1 MFWELKGIGN
11 LLKFLSGLILF
22 CNRVAV
28 RPVVN
33 SRAPIEDD
41 LETEAA
47 VLANFDF
54 LQNDVEDE
62 EDNEDDNDDDGGS
75 ADDESD
81 DRDDLRLG
89 RRMGKR
95 AKQGVVPLPFSE
107 MQTLRVRAKL
117 ALLFHGVI
125 SHWLSS

>member
-1 MFWELKGIGN
+1 M
-11 LLKFLSGLILF
+11 
-22 CNRVAV
+22 